1 MSSVSAHLLAI
12 REVQISGG
20 NDGAGEL
27 TLAARGVLLAQRLRQ
42 NAGEVAPTCVPRAQ
56 GGEPKR
62 KTDRPPPAA
71 RPKRS
76 FVGTSVA

>member
-27 TLAARGVLLAQRLRQ
+27 TLAARGVLLAQRLR
-42 NAGEVAPTCVPRAQ
+42 
-56 GGEPKR
+56 
-62 KTDRPPPAA
+62 
-71 RPKRS
+71 
-76 FVGTSVA
+76 

>member
-62 KTDRPPPAA
+62 KTDRPPAA